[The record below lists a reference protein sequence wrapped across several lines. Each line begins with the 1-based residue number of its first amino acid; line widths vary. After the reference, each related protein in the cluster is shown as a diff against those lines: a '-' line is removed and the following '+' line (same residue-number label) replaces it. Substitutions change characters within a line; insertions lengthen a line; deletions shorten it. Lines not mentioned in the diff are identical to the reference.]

1 MRSDDRQNL
10 LDQEN
15 DMGLHIGKTVM
26 AISRATYRGYS
37 ILEVRTGFYS
47 VALGMKWFSS
57 NSLKAV
63 TNEIDKW
70 IDLKKN

>member
-1 MRSDDRQNL
+1 MALEIKR
-10 LDQEN
+10 
-15 DMGLHIGKTVM
+15 TVL
-26 AISRATYRGYS
+26 AISRASYKGYS

-70 IDLKKN
+70 IALKVN

>member
-1 MRSDDRQNL
+1 
-10 LDQEN
+10 
-15 DMGLHIGKTVM
+15 MGIQIKRTVL
-26 AISRATYRGYS
+26 AISRASYKGYS

-63 TNEIDKW
+63 TGEIDKW
-70 IDLKKN
+70 IALKAN